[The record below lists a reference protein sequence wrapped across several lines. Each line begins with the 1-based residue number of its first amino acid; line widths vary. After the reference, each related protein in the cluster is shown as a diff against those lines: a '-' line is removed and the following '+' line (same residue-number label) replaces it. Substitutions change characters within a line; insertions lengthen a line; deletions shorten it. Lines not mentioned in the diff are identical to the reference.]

1 MDKRRLLIVD
11 DSPEDI
17 QFLLE
22 NLKDDY
28 ALLVA
33 TSAEK
38 ALEIAG
44 KDPRPEVILM
54 DVVMPGMDGYD
65 ACRALKQNP
74 DTQDINVIFVSA
86 NNTVEEKLLG
96 YDVGGRDYLIKPI
109 EPKELLQK
117 IELSLLDKDKND
129 SLAKERSDAFQTAMT
144 AMQSGGELG
153 VVLEFLRGSFKATD
167 TEALAQMI
175 IQSLGGYSL
184 SGSVQIRTATDTVNV
199 STNGRA
205 SPIEQELMVKL
216 KDSGRIIERQA
227 RLIMNFGDI
236 SLLVKNMPTDN
247 SDVCGRLRDHLAI
260 LLEGAESKLAAIE
273 LYLRNEEKKSGLH
286 QLVFDTKQALLEI
299 KQEQELHKEA
309 SVKIVDRL
317 LVDLQDSFLSWGLT
331 EEQESRLLDMVYQSV
346 DDSISHY
353 ERGLEVDEKF
363 EGIVQGMNYY
373 AER

>member
-273 LYLRNEEKKSGLH
+273 LYLRNEEKKSGLQ